1 MKRTNESGRSMVEM
15 LGVLAI
21 IGVLS
26 VGGIAGYTMAMNRY
40 RSNEIIDMANKLA
53 VVAFSA
59 RETYAAMHNGDASDF
74 EAPTLSSSGL
84 YTGSTIN
91 GATFGDIT
99 YHTGTTCG
107 VTGNANTVQS
117 SDTADATETATSVQ
131 IPITFDT
138 ANVCKAA
145 ASTLGLDVECA
156 DRTTIGFCSR
166 SS

>member
-59 RETYAAMHNGDASDF
+59 RETYMAMHNGSTTGF
-74 EAPTLSSSGL
+74 QAPNLTTSGL
-84 YTGSTIN
+84 FTSSTIN
-91 GATFGDIT
+91 GATFGALT
-99 YHTGTTCG
+99 YHTDTTCG
-107 VTGNANTVQS
+107 GTAAANQS
-117 SDTADATETATSVQ
+117 ALSVQ
-131 IPITFDT
+131 IPITFSNE
-138 ANVCKAA
+138 NVCKAA
-145 ASTLGLDVECA
+145 ASTLGVTGSCSDSGGSVN
-156 DRTTIGFCSR
+156 FCSR

>member
-59 RETYAAMHNGDASDF
+59 RETYAAMHNGDSNGF
-74 EAPTLSSSGL
+74 TPPSLTTSGL
-84 YTGSTIN
+84 YTSDKIN
-91 GATFGDIT
+91 GATFTALTNPASFFTDT
-99 YHTGTTCG
+99 ECTDVADTTES
-107 VTGNANTVQS
+107 AR
-117 SDTADATETATSVQ
+117 SVKME
-131 IPITFDT
+131 INFDT
-138 ANVCKAA
+138 ENVCKAA
-145 ASTLGLDVECA
+145 ASTLGTTCA
-156 DRTTIGFCSR
+156 SNKVTFCSR